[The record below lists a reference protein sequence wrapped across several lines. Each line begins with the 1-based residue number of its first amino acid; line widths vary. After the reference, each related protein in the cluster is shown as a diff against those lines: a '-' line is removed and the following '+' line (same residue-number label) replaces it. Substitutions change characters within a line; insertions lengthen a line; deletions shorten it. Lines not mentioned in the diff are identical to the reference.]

1 MQALE
6 LKIPPA
12 IVFLVCAAGMWLL
25 ARAFPAGTFEL
36 RHAGLAAIGVAVSGL
51 AIAIIGIR
59 AFRRQSTTVNP
70 IRPDEASS
78 VVSGSIYRYTRN
90 PMYLGLACCVLGWGL
105 YLRNVAALLCI
116 VIFIA
121 YMTQFQIKP
130 EERAL
135 QEKFGDEYTSFKS
148 KVRRWI

>member
-1 MQALE
+1 MHALE

-12 IVFLVCAAGMWLL
+12 AVFLVCVAGMWLL
-25 ARAFPAGTFEL
+25 TRAFPAGDLEL
-36 RHAGLAAIGVAVSGL
+36 RYAGFLAIAMAVSGL
-51 AIAIIGIR
+51 AVGISGIR

-78 VVSGSIYRYTRN
+78 VVSGSVYRYTRN
-90 PMYLGLACCVLGWGL
+90 PMYVGLACCVLAWGV

-121 YMTQFQIKP
+121 YMTRFQIKP

-135 QEKFGDEYTSFKS
+135 QEKFGDEYTSFTS
-148 KVRRWI
+148 RVRRWL